1 MKWFGLALLFHG
13 CADYATVE
21 EACPNKIASG
31 NEVSSEVALDGLL
44 QVGCYRQFLGIKPGP
59 HNASLQEVVQGH
71 VSYVEMHAP
80 PLTQIHLEVAGA
92 DAFTGLDIHERLD
105 AVELDLRSLEVGVE
119 REYWDIHALIGHA
132 RIKPVIDTWMDVPMI
147 RGVLLHPG
155 WIGAG
160 LEMVEYALPGFEG
173 QDVSMT
179 YTNLVVAVDSPSP
192 RGVPG
197 PIVYPRDGQT
207 DVPPSQW
214 IEDPNDAYCGE
225 RLGYPMSVLV
235 VVDGEMDSSISLM
248 VEGASLHGPDGAVAL
263 EQRGG
268 ADYGG
273 SWSQVTNHLVFLP
286 LEPLQPQE
294 SYTLEAVIGW
304 GAEEAQISATFE
316 TGKERLEEAVQ
327 LSRLCGDDAVASAVG
342 TD

>member
-1 MKWFGLALLFHG
+1 MKWFWLTLLFHG
-13 CADYATVE
+13 CADYATID
-21 EACPNKIASG
+21 EACPNKVVGG
-31 NEVSSEVALDGLL
+31 NQVSSEVAQEGLL
-44 QVGCYRQFLGIKPGP
+44 RVGCYRQFLGMKPGE
-59 HNASLQEVVQGH
+59 HNASLQEVVEGH
-71 VSYVEMHAP
+71 VGYVETHAQ
-80 PLTQIHLEVAGA
+80 PLTQIHLQVADEDG
-92 DAFTGLDIHERLD
+92 FTGRDINERLD
-105 AVELDLRSLEVGVE
+105 GVALDLRSLEEGVE
-119 REYWDIHALIGHA
+119 REYWDIHALVGQG

-160 LEMVEYALPGFEG
+160 LEMVDYALPSLEG
-173 QDVSMT
+173 PDVSMT

-197 PIVYPRDGQT
+197 PIVYPRDGQRG
-207 DVPPSQW
+207 VPPSQR

-235 VVDGEMDSSISLM
+235 VVDGELDSTLDLV
-248 VEGASLHGPDGAVAL
+248 VEGAALHGPDGAVAL

-268 ADYGG
+268 QDYGG
-273 SWSQVTNHLVFLP
+273 DWAKISNHLVFLP

-294 SYTLEAVIGW
+294 TYTLEAAIGW
-304 GAEEAQISATFE
+304 GTEEAQISVTFE
-316 TGKERLEEAVQ
+316 TGKELLEEAFQ
-327 LSRLCGDDAVASAVG
+327 LGDMCGGDPITSAVG